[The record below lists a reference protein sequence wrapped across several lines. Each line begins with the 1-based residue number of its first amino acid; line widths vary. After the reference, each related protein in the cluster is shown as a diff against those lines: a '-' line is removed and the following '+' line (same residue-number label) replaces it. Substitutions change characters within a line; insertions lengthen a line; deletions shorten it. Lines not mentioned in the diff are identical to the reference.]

1 MMRRAFTLIELLVA
15 IGIIVLLS
23 TIALASTRSL
33 GGSLRYSTAVNTAT
47 ASLETARAEAIR
59 RGRPVMAVFRP
70 TVTATTD
77 KNGDGFINESDIDR
91 QSKFAIEIVFAEWTG
106 ETTGIGSYVID
117 RWVPITDLRS
127 QQLPT
132 GMSVATPQFF
142 RFNSSGGG
150 DNSGDDDWVMP
161 TDFVAGVNDY
171 EGELPAI
178 MFDSTG
184 ALLEDNPN
192 SPALGPWIDWD
203 NDRQIEKN
211 GQVFSINPQTGL
223 FPDFGY
229 VSMYYQ
235 RRLDDD
241 MFASVASYLA
251 VFDLDGAR
259 QSNTEG
265 QCTQFFVLGQPCNG
279 PADSREPS
287 YVQLNGKILHLNRF
301 SGAVMK

>member
-1 MMRRAFTLIELLVA
+1 MSRRAFTLIELLVA

-33 GGSLRYSTAVNTAT
+33 GGSLRYSTAVNTVT

-59 RGRPVMAVFRP
+59 RGRPVMAAFRP
-70 TVTATTD
+70 IVTATSD
-77 KNGDGFINESDIDR
+77 KNGDGLVNEADIDP
-91 QSKFAIEIVFAEWTG
+91 QSKPAVEVVFAEWTG
-106 ETTGIGSYVID
+106 ETTGIGNYVID
-117 RWVPITDLRS
+117 RWIPITELRG

-132 GMSVATPQFF
+132 GMSVAAPQYF
-142 RFNSSGGG
+142 RFNTSGGG

-203 NDRQIEKN
+203 NDGRIQKN
-211 GQVFSINPQTGL
+211 GQVFTINPQSGL
-223 FPDFGY
+223 FQDFGY

-235 RRLDDD
+235 RRLNDD
-241 MFASVASYLA
+241 MFASVTSFLA
-251 VFDLDGAR
+251 VFDLENAR
-259 QSNTEG
+259 QANTLG
-265 QCTQFFVLGQPCNG
+265 QCTQFFVLGQPCSG
-279 PADSREPS
+279 SGDSTEPS